1 MLSKDVR
8 MVINH
13 FLQER
18 SYGILDSND
27 PLYKTFLA
35 NRDEVSEYFAN
46 AGIELVVDEYYGI
59 IFSQNLTDNELP
71 NLISPRKISVFDTAL
86 LIILREIFQEK
97 TNRGDNL
104 IMTDIQ
110 TLGEQLQVLV
120 PAENSQRM
128 YQDKLLKSITK
139 FVERRILTPA
149 KRDDERFIISPIV
162 RHILSIEK
170 LEEIKEGIEKL

>member
-59 IFSQNLTDNELP
+59 IFHKILP
-71 NLISPRKISVFDTAL
+71 TVN
-86 LIILREIFQEK
+86 
-97 TNRGDNL
+97 
-104 IMTDIQ
+104 
-110 TLGEQLQVLV
+110 
-120 PAENSQRM
+120 
-128 YQDKLLKSITK
+128 YQI
-139 FVERRILTPA
+139 
-149 KRDDERFIISPIV
+149 
-162 RHILSIEK
+162 
-170 LEEIKEGIEKL
+170 

>member
-59 IFSQNLTDNELP
+59 IFSQNLTDSELP
-71 NLISPRKISVFDTAL
+71 NLISPRKISV
-86 LIILREIFQEK
+86 RENESW
-97 TNRGDNL
+97 R
-104 IMTDIQ
+104 
-110 TLGEQLQVLV
+110 
-120 PAENSQRM
+120 
-128 YQDKLLKSITK
+128 
-139 FVERRILTPA
+139 
-149 KRDDERFIISPIV
+149 
-162 RHILSIEK
+162 
-170 LEEIKEGIEKL
+170 

>member
-59 IFSQNLTDNELP
+59 IFSQNLTDSELP
-71 NLISPRKISVFDTAL
+71 NLISPRKISIFDTAL

-120 PAENSQRM
+120 PSENSQRM

-139 FVERRILTPA
+139 FVERRILTPT
-149 KRDDERFIISPIV
+149 KRDEERFIISPIV